1 MELKHKSFPTE
12 NQFKSRLLDKEL
24 LLGGWASMG
33 STVATE
39 ILGLSGLDWVL
50 IDGEHGANDHS
61 SCVHQRPATIS
72 LMRPAGTPISFAS
85 RYLEVAHQTRP
96 CFDSTGFF
104 LGCSVLSVWGR

>member
-1 MELKHKSFPTE
+1 MELKNKSLPTE

-50 IDGEHGANDHS
+50 
-61 SCVHQRPATIS
+61 
-72 LMRPAGTPISFAS
+72 
-85 RYLEVAHQTRP
+85 
-96 CFDSTGFF
+96 
-104 LGCSVLSVWGR
+104 